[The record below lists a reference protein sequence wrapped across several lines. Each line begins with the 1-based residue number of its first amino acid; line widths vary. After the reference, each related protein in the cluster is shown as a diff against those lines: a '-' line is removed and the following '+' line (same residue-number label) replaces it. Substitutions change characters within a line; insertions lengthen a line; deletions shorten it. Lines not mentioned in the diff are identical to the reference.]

1 MSAADSHEPPPPLV
15 PSDVPSRLNITFSPI
30 LQPPTYGLIIRTLG
44 VGPGAGFVNVTFVNC
59 TFDRFSP
66 TIFENCWL
74 SNVTFSDCDFRASQF
89 ENVVID
95 GARFNGCT
103 FECFWKNYKLEEE
116 LVANHLQ
123 YQGFHVHD
131 VVPHAIVVQDRERK
145 MAEVDKWIDHE
156 APGQSDS
163 GFGVIE
169 GPLRHKRIN
178 TVERGWEAS
187 SIPLGVK
194 GLSFDNTPRA
204 GLVVKIRS
212 GGRYDGIQF
221 NNCTFK
227 NTTFDNCYL
236 VDVVFEGCNFENA
249 SFVEVVLK
257 DRVYNNVGFDG
268 CNWKWQVL
276 SKPVTVSNQ
285 TYRQRLETGL
295 HIPQAIVDHIAVQ
308 AQDEKRHAELRQ
320 AVLDG
325 ARPLAPPPHLQQKQK
340 QKQQQQATAP
350 LVVTKR
356 QVIPPH
362 VAARNARA
370 AQKIL
375 RKDFTVLTAEEVERE
390 KLAPGERLVTETT
403 PGAFVQN
410 PNEVSK
416 GTKFVQI
423 AFPSR

>member
-1 MSAADSHEPPPPLV
+1 M
-15 PSDVPSRLNITFSPI
+15 
-30 LQPPTYGLIIRTLG
+30 
-44 VGPGAGFVNVTFVNC
+44 
-59 TFDRFSP
+59 
-66 TIFENCWL
+66 
-74 SNVTFSDCDFRASQF
+74 SNVTFSHCDFRASQF

-103 FECFWKNYKLEEE
+103 FECFWKNHKLEEE
-116 LVANHLQ
+116 LVANHLL
-123 YQGFHVHD
+123 YQGIHVND

-145 MAEVDKWIDHE
+145 MAEVGRSE
-156 APGQSDS
+156 S

-221 NNCTFK
+221 INCTFK

-257 DRVYNNVGFDG
+257 ERVYNNVGFDG

-276 SKPVTVSNQ
+276 SNPVTVSNR
-285 TYRQRLETGL
+285 TYRQRLETGAQ
-295 HIPQAIVDHIAVQ
+295 IPQAIVDHIAVQ
-308 AQDEKRHAELRQ
+308 AQDEKRHEQLRQ

-325 ARPLAPPPHLQQKQK
+325 ARPLVPPPHLQQKQK
-340 QKQQQQATAP
+340 QQQQATGP
-350 LVVTKR
+350 LVAVKR

-375 RKDFTVLTAEEVERE
+375 RKDFSVLTAEEVQRE